1 MDIIQKILGYAKL
14 KPTEE
19 KNFRLL
25 FLQTLLF
32 GFATSFYLVVVN
44 SYFIKKAST
53 ASLPAGYIL
62 SGLLGFLLTGLY
74 KRMIRTGGP
83 VKGYAAVLISFCVLC
98 VVLFIGRCIFPD
110 SSPVSRYIAYLGFMG
125 VSPFFAIIF
134 LGFAKITLKVYNI
147 AESKRLLALVGTGEV
162 FASFVAYLSVP
173 FLTRVLGSAVPLL
186 LFSAVFSFLALI
198 SLKYISDYNREKLA
212 DFSEDKNVKKIDLK
226 LFLKNR
232 FYFLFAVV
240 TVFSVLA
247 VYLVDFS
254 FLLSVKFVAKEE
266 AVDTASV
273 VAVVFCIIKFG
284 ELVFSLL
291 SRSIM
296 SNQGMKFAL
305 LLQPAVLLACVVLA
319 SFFGAISMEFSFFV
333 IAFLLFNKW
342 AIRVLSKALTAPA
355 MKVLYLVTDPQ
366 DRAQLQTNVDGT
378 LNQYA
383 TILSGCIL
391 LVISTCFGKMNVI
404 SFLVIVSI
412 ICILAFAT
420 WVWFSFQLFA
430 NYKIKIKEYLHHL
443 MSHDQAYIHTAAG
456 EEEEAGVDITAP
468 SVQHPI
474 LAKAISNDAVLSR
487 EMLNLYIS
495 GYNPSIKTLIKED
508 FLSLSM
514 LKRAYY
520 HNENFFSRLLIIWY
534 IRSESIK
541 FRLSFVKEFY
551 NISEL
556 QLKTEMMSVLN
567 MDEFKPEESD
577 VYFFTSLCEECVREI
592 AWTEATIYD
601 VAESVDQKLIDALL
615 EHLRTQHNLL
625 FELLKGLYENESII
639 AIQDV
644 INSRD
649 KSFENKIFAVE
660 LLDNILDNSMKK
672 LIIPV
677 FEDISFSAKKEKLQK
692 IVLVYN
698 LPCNDRLK
706 EILMANFMTVSP
718 YIKQLALEE
727 YFRLTNDTSALVAS
741 SSSYL
746 ENVSATAGML
756 LHSVEEPLFMNK
768 LKAIEAIQ
776 LKAHL
781 SDALIAHFMKWG
793 MFIKQK
799 NGRPNKNLT
808 KHAIQTN
815 AEHIDSAAFAENG
828 LSFDTLGLSL
838 MLRMK

>member
-44 SYFIKKAST
+44 SYFIKQAST

-83 VKGYAAVLISFCVLC
+83 VKGYAAVLISFCVLS

-173 FLTRVLGSAVPLL
+173 LLTRLLGSAVPLL
-186 LFSAVFSFLALI
+186 LFSGVFSFLALV
-198 SLKYISDYNREKLA
+198 SLKYISDYNRVKLA

-232 FYFLFAVV
+232 FYLLFAVV

-266 AVDTASV
+266 AVDTATV
-273 VAVVFCIIKFG
+273 VAIVFCIIKFG

-305 LLQPAVLLACVVLA
+305 LLQPVVLLACVVLA
-319 SFFGAISMEFSFFV
+319 SFFGAISIEFSFFV

-355 MKVLYLVTDPQ
+355 MKVLYLVTDKQ

-391 LVISTCFGKMNVI
+391 LVISTCFGKMDVI

-412 ICILAFAT
+412 ICILAFAM

-443 MSHDQAYIHTAAG
+443 LSHDQAYIANATDVDEQAA
-456 EEEEAGVDITAP
+456 AVVSPATR
-468 SVQHPI
+468 HPL
-474 LAKAISNDAVLSR
+474 LAKAISNDVVLSR
-487 EMLNLYIS
+487 EILNLYIS

-508 FLSLSM
+508 SLSLSM

-534 IRSESIK
+534 IRSESLK

-556 QLKTEMMSVLN
+556 QLKIEMMSVLN

-577 VYFFTSLCEECVREI
+577 VYFFTSLCEECVQEI

-601 VAESVDQKLIDALL
+601 IAENVNQRLIDALL
-615 EHLRTQHNLL
+615 EHIRAQHNLL

-660 LLDNILDNSMKK
+660 LLDNILDSSMKK

-746 ENVSATAGML
+746 ENVSATADML

-768 LKAIEAIQ
+768 VKAVEAIQ

-808 KHAIQTN
+808 KHVIQTN
-815 AEHIDSAAFAENG
+815 AEHIDSAVFADSG